1 MGIMR
6 LADQSREWS
15 TPYDN
20 YSKCRSSD
28 VYQMSRIEGLY
39 ERYADAV
46 FRYCL
51 RQVGRRDLAEDLA
64 SEVFLTLHQKLGEV
78 QDDQLPAWL
87 FTVAKNKAVDYWR
100 HQAVAIRYEKTHA
113 EEPVD
118 PGPGVSFET
127 MLQQNKSLRPVH
139 RTCLILRYVHDL
151 SRSEISQVTGLSETQ
166 IKGHLQY
173 ALKLLR
179 QSFIAA
185 ESGE

>member
-1 MGIMR
+1 MR
-6 LADQSREWS
+6 VADESSDRLTWK
-15 TPYDN
+15 DV
-20 YSKCRSSD
+20 YSKSWSSD

-39 ERYADAV
+39 EKYGDAV

-51 RQVGRRDLAEDLA
+51 RQVGRRDLAEDIA
-64 SEVFLTLHQKLGEV
+64 SEVFLTLFQRLEEV

-100 HQAVAIRYEKTHA
+100 HQAVAIRYEKAHA
-113 EEPVD
+113 EEPID
-118 PGPGVSFET
+118 PGPGISFES
-127 MLQQNKSLRPVH
+127 MLRQNKSLGPVH

-151 SRSEISQVTGLSETQ
+151 SRSEISQVTGLSEMQ

-179 QSFIAA
+179 QSFTGV